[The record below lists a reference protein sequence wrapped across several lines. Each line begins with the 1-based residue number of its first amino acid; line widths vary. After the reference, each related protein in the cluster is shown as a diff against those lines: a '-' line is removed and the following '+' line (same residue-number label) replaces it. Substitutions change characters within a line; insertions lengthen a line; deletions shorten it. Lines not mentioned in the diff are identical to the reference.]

1 VPFQVADRYQSSIV
15 SSYFNVLVKY
25 GDEYQVLGFQDLIE
39 VKSGDSGTEIDV
51 QLRNP
56 EHDLT
61 RAIRTVLNNYQAGG
75 KLFDTVKEELNFT
88 AYVSADEM
96 LPEQL
101 RNFRA
106 TVAAAVQGVA
116 DESGG
121 RLSVNFVDPDANGGA
136 VAQQIGADYG
146 FRPLATSLFS
156 N

>member
-39 VKSGDSGTEIDV
+39 VKTGNSGTEIDV

-75 KLFDTVKEELNFT
+75 NLFDTVKSDLVFN
-88 AYVSADEM
+88 AYVSADDA

-101 RNFRA
+101 REFRQTIA
-106 TVAAAVQGVA
+106 DAVQEVA

-121 RLSVNFVDPDANGGA
+121 RLSVNFVDPEA
-136 VAQQIGADYG
+136 
-146 FRPLATSLFS
+146 
-156 N
+156 